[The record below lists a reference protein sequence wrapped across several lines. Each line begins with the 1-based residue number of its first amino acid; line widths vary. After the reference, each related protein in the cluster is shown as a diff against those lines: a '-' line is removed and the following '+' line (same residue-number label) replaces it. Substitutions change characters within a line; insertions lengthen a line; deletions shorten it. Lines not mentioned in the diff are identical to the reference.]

1 MVEVTIA
8 KQELRKRN
16 SLVVASHQ
24 WLLGELDQIFQLV
37 SGCRRKLC
45 ECKLPAV
52 SVAGDL
58 DVTATDRDRDVDTD
72 LQQIE
77 HLLSALVR
85 LHPDDITDVDM
96 YDCDDTQQEGL
107 ASTAG
112 RLMRDNRSLD
122 LQLSQAIRENTEL
135 QLSVEQLESDAR
147 RLKEHNFAL
156 QDELSHL
163 RASSD
168 NVIAEL
174 SEFLPDSG
182 PVDINS
188 IVEALGELKNRSQQ
202 LETINNTLKAKLT
215 QLQHTFISK
224 HFELQTKIEQL
235 KAEREALLKQDNEL
249 QRAVEL
255 SQQVPKT
262 TLPATHDS
270 AKLLSRI
277 DKLEI
282 QLRVQQDAYVA
293 IKLSLQ
299 QEQELN
305 RRTEEEKNQLILEIE
320 ELQLE
325 AKKTENECDKYRKQL
340 DDRNITIRSANDAAM
355 RTISQPEMATTTDA
369 SPINNYFVSQENARL
384 EDKIE
389 SLNEAIFHKSEVIQ
403 EVDEKI
409 RRRQQQ
415 QQHSQNIESG
425 SRTSHVLNRGPR
437 MQEVANISTRLQDQ
451 NAALEK
457 ATEMR
462 DVRCCNLDE
471 VNMDNKRLSR
481 VVGELR
487 AQLDTKDSDIVR
499 LRANITDLEERL
511 ANERHEFCK
520 AVELVR
526 SENAAE
532 CDKIA
537 KENHHLTTLLQQ
549 LELSY
554 SEKMKSPNESL
565 KVSTCT
571 SYDEFL
577 LESISEYISDNVF
590 GSRQRC

>member
-1 MVEVTIA
+1 M
-8 KQELRKRN
+8 KRN

-45 ECKLPAV
+45 ECSPPSV
-52 SVAGDL
+52 SVTGDL
-58 DVTATDRDRDVDTD
+58 DVAATERHRDVDTD

-77 HLLSALVR
+77 HLLAALAR
-85 LHPDDITDVDM
+85 LHPDDITDVDI
-96 YDCDDTQQEGL
+96 YGCDDTQQERL

-122 LQLSQAIRENTEL
+122 LQLSQAIRENTDL

-156 QDELSHL
+156 QDELNHL
-163 RASSD
+163 RATID
-168 NVIAEL
+168 NVLAEL
-174 SEFLPDSG
+174 SECLPDSG
-182 PVDINS
+182 PADINS
-188 IVEALGELKNRSQQ
+188 IVEAFGELKNRSQQ
-202 LETINNTLKAKLT
+202 LETINTTLQAKLA
-215 QLQHTFISK
+215 QLQNTFISK
-224 HFELQTKIEQL
+224 TFELQTKIEQL
-235 KAEREALLKQDNEL
+235 ETERESLLKRENEL
-249 QRAVEL
+249 QRALEL
-255 SQQVPKT
+255 SQQKPET
-262 TLPATHDS
+262 TSQGTNDAAS
-270 AKLLSRI
+270 LLSRT
-277 DKLEI
+277 DELEV
-282 QLRVQQDAYVA
+282 QLRKQQDAYA
-293 IKLSLQ
+293 AMKLSLQ

-305 RRTEEEKNQLILEIE
+305 GRIEEEKNQLIRKME

-325 AKKTENECDKYRKQL
+325 AKKTEHEFDKNRKQL
-340 DDRNITIRSANDAAM
+340 DDRNITIRSVNDAAI
-355 RTISQPEMATTTDA
+355 RNISQPEMATTTDVSA
-369 SPINNYFVSQENARL
+369 INNYCVSQENARL
-384 EDKIE
+384 EDEIE
-389 SLNEAIFHKSEVIQ
+389 SLNEAIFHKSEVMQ
-403 EVDEKI
+403 EMDEKI

-425 SRTSHVLNRGPR
+425 SGTSHVLNGGPR
-437 MQEVANISTRLQDQ
+437 MEEVADIYTRLQDQ

-462 DVRCCNLDE
+462 DVRCCDQDE
-471 VNMDNKRLSR
+471 VSIDNKRVSR

-511 ANERHEFCK
+511 TTERHEFCK

-532 CDKIA
+532 CDRIA

-554 SEKMKSPNESL
+554 SEKMRSPNESF

-571 SYDEFL
+571 SNDELL
-577 LESISEYISDNVF
+577 LESISEYQIDNVL
-590 GSRQRC
+590 RLKRRE